1 MGQLCDSKRYKIVR
15 LLVTNND
22 NDNNNNN
29 NNNNNNKVY
38 ENFIHRI
45 KKIDYLQIQEYEI
58 LKYIPYVHSSCV
70 RKRIVVK

>member
-1 MGQLCDSKRYKIVR
+1 M
-15 LLVTNND
+15 NNN

-29 NNNNNNKVY
+29 NFKTL
-38 ENFIHRI
+38 FIDL